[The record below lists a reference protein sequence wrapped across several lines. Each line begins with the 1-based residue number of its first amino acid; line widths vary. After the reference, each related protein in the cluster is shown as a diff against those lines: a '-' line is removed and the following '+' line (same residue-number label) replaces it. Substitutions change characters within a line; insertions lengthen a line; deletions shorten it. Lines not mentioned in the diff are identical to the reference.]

1 MSQAAT
7 QELGAQISHD
17 YSTSEHGIVPLAERR
32 AMWHFAGLW
41 LTFCAG
47 FAFLFVGV
55 EIHDG
60 GHGLGATALLTVVGC
75 AIYFAYV
82 LFSAYLGAR
91 SGQTY
96 TLLTRSIFGRGGS
109 GLISFFLFIG
119 AVGWCGFQANLLAQI
134 WDGLYGWGSVELLGI
149 VLAFAMILNNVLGF
163 TGITVFARYVV
174 TPIVVL
180 WVAFLVL
187 KGFTT
192 DFSSMKGT
200 PKATTPMSS
209 LSAIGLVIG
218 YLAYGSE
225 PDFWRYG
232 KPKFWWPAPAFAFA
246 FVVGMLLFSIGG
258 WMMADLAK
266 TSDFG
271 KVIKFTTQ
279 YSLGGVLWLAFLL
292 ATITQFA
299 TNDSN
304 YYGAINALQNTL
316 GGWSRWRRVYSCLI
330 TASGASLAAWLVI
343 YEIQN
348 GFFKVATFLAITT
361 VSATVIMAIDHFVL
375 PRWFKL
381 SRSLSVVPKWSDTA
395 WLNWPGV
402 FSLLVAVGFG
412 GYASGLFPG
421 EKSTTYWLLPPVMA
435 WVSAGVLYLGTVAL
449 VHAFSPSPRKLLG
462 FSAAALAADDGTGTV
477 MDIAADTALGARP
490 AGMLHPDAAPAPA

>member
-209 LSAIGLVIG
+209 LSPTA
-218 YLAYGSE
+218 AS
-225 PDFWRYG
+225 R
-232 KPKFWWPAPAFAFA
+232 
-246 FVVGMLLFSIGG
+246 
-258 WMMADLAK
+258 
-266 TSDFG
+266 TS
-271 KVIKFTTQ
+271 
-279 YSLGGVLWLAFLL
+279 
-292 ATITQFA
+292 
-299 TNDSN
+299 
-304 YYGAINALQNTL
+304 GA
-316 GGWSRWRRVYSCLI
+316 
-330 TASGASLAAWLVI
+330 TASRSSG
-343 YEIQN
+343 
-348 GFFKVATFLAITT
+348 G
-361 VSATVIMAIDHFVL
+361 
-375 PRWFKL
+375 PRRR
-381 SRSLSVVPKWSDTA
+381 SRSPSWS
-395 WLNWPGV
+395 GCCC
-402 FSLLVAVGFG
+402 S
-412 GYASGLFPG
+412 
-421 EKSTTYWLLPPVMA
+421 
-435 WVSAGVLYLGTVAL
+435 
-449 VHAFSPSPRKLLG
+449 R
-462 FSAAALAADDGTGTV
+462 SAAG
-477 MDIAADTALGARP
+477 
-490 AGMLHPDAAPAPA
+490 